1 MDESTLSNKLVY
13 LGDSALDPKKKVA
26 ANDKDEYRYK
36 NKYENDDDDDVDD
49 QYASFSSYADNRY
62 SAFSPP
68 EGNYRTR
75 TRWPTPAPA
84 PPSQSFLPPPSS
96 SYDDFMNG
104 NDWPRFEFPT

>member
-1 MDESTLSNKLVY
+1 MNESILSNKLVY
-13 LGDSALDPKKKVA
+13 LGDSALDLKKKVA
-26 ANDKDEYRYK
+26 ANDKDENRYK

-49 QYASFSSYADNRY
+49 QHASFSTYADNRY

-84 PPSQSFLPPPSS
+84 PPSQSFFPPPSS